1 MARRGRIL
9 AAIDLSP
16 ASRRALA
23 EAVRICKGL
32 DRSLH
37 VIHVIEDEVVL
48 EMADRDRIPVA
59 ESRQRALTD
68 TRAALKRMLDDV
80 DAPADTRLHLVI
92 GPLVSEIL
100 SGVELLSPEL
110 VLLGEDGLSE
120 PMMLAAP
127 LSASRPHGRQT
138 RFAMLGSETV
148 AN

>member
-1 MARRGRIL
+1 MARRKRIL

-48 EMADRDRIPVA
+48 EMADRDRISVA
-59 ESRQRALTD
+59 QSRQRALTD

-80 DAPADTRLHLVI
+80 DAPGDTRLHLVI

-100 SGVELLSPEL
+100 FGVELLSPEL

-120 PMMLAAP
+120 QMMLAAP
-127 LSASRPHGRQT
+127 LPASRPHGSQT

>member
-1 MARRGRIL
+1 MARRKRIL

-37 VIHVIEDEVVL
+37 VIHVIEDEIVL
-48 EMADRDRIPVA
+48 EMADRDRISVA
-59 ESRQRALTD
+59 QSRQRALTD

-80 DAPADTRLHLVI
+80 DAPGDTRLHLVI

-100 SGVELLSPEL
+100 FGVELLSPEL

-120 PMMLAAP
+120 QMMLAAP
-127 LSASRPHGRQT
+127 LPASRPHGSQT